1 MSFIKNIFSGVKK
14 KSWGFLLKKQFLR
27 KPSLSYCRKNRL
39 LPQIITATSS
49 EILQEMLF
57 LPASSRKTQENQDF
71 FALLVNQFKP
81 GYFIEIGAND
91 GFTFSN
97 TLYLEEY
104 FEWSGLLIEANPKY
118 ADSLSQRKNVK
129 IINKAISDQSGIAQ
143 FVDAGLYGGLA
154 AGIEQQYSV
163 YTNPAPII
171 HVDCLTLQQVFDEAC
186 VPMVIDFLSIDVEG
200 GELPIV
206 RQLVSDQRR
215 ARCGCIEVNHRK
227 EDMAEIKQLLNGAGY
242 KIAWE
247 GMTKHDLFFVD
258 PLLCP
263 IQTDEKS

>member
-1 MSFIKNIFSGVKK
+1 MSFINNIFSKLKK
-14 KSWGFLLKKQFLR
+14 KSWGFLLKKQFLK
-27 KPSLSYCRKNRL
+27 KPSLSYCRKNFL

-49 EILQEMLF
+49 EMLQKMLF
-57 LPASSRKTQENQDF
+57 LPVSSRTTQENQDF
-71 FALLVNQFKP
+71 FALIVNQFKP
-81 GYFIEIGAND
+81 GYFVEIGAND

-104 FEWSGLLIEANPKY
+104 FDWSGLLIEANPRY

-129 IINKAISDQSGIAQ
+129 IINKAISDQSGLAQ

-154 AGIEQQYSV
+154 DGIEQQYSH
-163 YTNPAPII
+163 YTDPAPII
-171 HVDCLTLQQVFDEAC
+171 HVDCLTLQQVFDQAS

-206 RQLVSDQRR
+206 SQLVADQRR
-215 ARCGCIEVNHRK
+215 ARCRCIEVNHRQG
-227 EDMAEIKQLLNGAGY
+227 DMDEIKQLLNNAGY

-247 GMTKHDLFFVD
+247 GMTKHDLFFID

-263 IQTDEKS
+263 RQTDKKS